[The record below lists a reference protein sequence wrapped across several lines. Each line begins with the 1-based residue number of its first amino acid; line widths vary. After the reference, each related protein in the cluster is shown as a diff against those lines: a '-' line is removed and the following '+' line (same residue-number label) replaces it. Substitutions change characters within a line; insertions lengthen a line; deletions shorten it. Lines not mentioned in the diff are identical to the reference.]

1 MASLGW
7 WQRRLHCRFCLTAR
21 SDVAAGTRSLG
32 KGITQTVI
40 TIVSGLPRSGTSL
53 MMQMLAAGGM
63 TLLTDFERKPDADN
77 PRGYCEWEPAKLL
90 PKQPDRIDKADGK
103 AVKIISQLLLSLPE
117 GRDYKVIFLERP
129 LWEVLAS
136 QDEML
141 RRRGKSDSVDRD
153 LMTTAFEEHLEEVNT
168 WLKKRVDISV
178 CRLVYARVISD
189 PRASSRAIKD
199 FLSLDLNV
207 EAMAQQVDLSLYR
220 NRHA

>member
-1 MASLGW
+1 MSLW
-7 WQRRLHCRFCLTAR
+7 NSIA
-21 SDVAAGTRSLG
+21 G

-53 MMQMLAAGGM
+53 MMQMLSAGGM

-77 PRGYCEWEPAKLL
+77 PRGYWEWEPAKLL
-90 PKQPDRIDKADGK
+90 PKQPDCIDKADGK

-117 GRDYKVIFLERP
+117 GRDYKVIFMERP

-141 RRRGKSDSVDRD
+141 RRRGRSDSVDRD
-153 LMTTAFEEHLEEVNT
+153 LMTTAFKEHLEEVNT
-168 WLKKRVDISV
+168 WLKKRADISV
-178 CRLVYARVISD
+178 CRLVYTRVISD
-189 PRASSRAIKD
+189 PAGSSRAIKD

-220 NRHA
+220 SRHA

>member
-1 MASLGW
+1 M
-7 WQRRLHCRFCLTAR
+7 
-21 SDVAAGTRSLG
+21 
-32 KGITQTVI
+32 I

-77 PRGYCEWEPAKLL
+77 PRGYCEWEPAKLI

-117 GRDYKVIFLERP
+117 GRDYKVIFMERP

-189 PRASSRAIKD
+189 PRGSSRAIKD